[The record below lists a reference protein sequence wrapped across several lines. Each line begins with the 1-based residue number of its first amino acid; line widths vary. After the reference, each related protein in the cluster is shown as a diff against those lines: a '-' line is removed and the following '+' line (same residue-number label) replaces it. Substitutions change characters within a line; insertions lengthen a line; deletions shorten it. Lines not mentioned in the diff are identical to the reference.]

1 MILRTTFILST
12 LALGVTGAYAKNT
25 HAKVESFQ
33 HSGGRHTENHRTI
46 QRWDNMYPGAARHS
60 GSNHSQGYVRNSGPR
75 FHGSHR
81 DWLSGINP
89 RLLMRLGGKTRDREM
104 RAQSSCAAL

>member
-1 MILRTTFILST
+1 MILRTTFILT
-12 LALGVTGAYAKNT
+12 ALALGVTGAYAKNT

-33 HSGGRHTENHRTI
+33 HSGGRHTDNHRHV

-75 FHGSHR
+75 FHGSHQ
-81 DWLSGINP
+81 DW
-89 RLLMRLGGKTRDREM
+89 
-104 RAQSSCAAL
+104 